1 MANKQKGLIMA
12 PDDNTGASD
21 QPTGSAGATADSTV
35 YHWDAGAL
43 QVHDAPIQAYEAT
56 ARPIYGASVGLTSAD
71 PLDVIHELRR
81 GLPFRAFHQLQERLG
96 VTARDL
102 ASVAGITDRTLT
114 RRKKEGRLQTDESD
128 RLLRIGA
135 LFDRAVEVLGGEEA
149 ANTWL
154 KSPRAALGSRSPL
167 ENADTEPG
175 AREVEDLLGRIEHG
189 VFS

>member
-1 MANKQKGLIMA
+1 MA
-12 PDDNTGASD
+12 PDEDTRASD
-21 QPTGSAGATADSTV
+21 QPTESTGPASDTAV
-35 YHWDAGAL
+35 YHWNAGVL
-43 QVHDAPIQAYEAT
+43 QVHDAPSQAYEAT

-81 GLPFRAFHQLQERLG
+81 GLPFGAFHQLQEKLG
-96 VTARDL
+96 VTSRVL
-102 ASVAGITDRTLT
+102 AAVAGITDRTLT

-135 LFDRAVEVLGGEEA
+135 LFDRAVEVLGSEGA

-154 KSPRAALGSRSPL
+154 KSPRAALGNRSPL

-175 AREVEDLLGRIEHG
+175 AREVEDLLGRIEYG